1 MQLSDGDL
9 RVLLVGLD
17 SPSRSVLESLFEREV
32 VPTICSLFDVP
43 IDAAMDGTTL
53 EVVESTDRQ
62 RYPDYE
68 PDSEPVPESE
78 PEPVTP
84 AGDDDVR
91 NRLTDLGY
99 L

>member
-17 SPSRSVLESLFEREV
+17 SPSRPVLESLFEREV

-43 IDAAMDGTTL
+43 IDAAMNGTTL
-53 EVVESTDRQ
+53 EFVESTDRQ
-62 RYPDYE
+62 RYPNYE
-68 PDSEPVPESE
+68 RVSGPKSE
-78 PEPVTP
+78 PETP
-84 AGDDDVR
+84 AGDETVR
-91 NRLTDLGY
+91 NQLTDLDY